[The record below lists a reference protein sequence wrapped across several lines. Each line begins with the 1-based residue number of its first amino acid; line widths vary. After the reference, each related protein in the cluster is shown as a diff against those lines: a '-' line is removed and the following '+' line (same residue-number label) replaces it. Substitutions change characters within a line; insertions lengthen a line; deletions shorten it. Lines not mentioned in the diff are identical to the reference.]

1 MNSDFLLSAKVILFV
16 LLWFFNLVFIVFIFK
31 SRKFYNQLTQFESI
45 CSTKRKEAVSCL
57 VPVLI
62 NISEKNKKLNLLLNI
77 NNQPLKETIAFAIS
91 SFLPIIGIFQIIN
104 SGFNLTK
111 LMFSD
116 SHADPK

>member
-1 MNSDFLLSAKVILFV
+1 MNFDFPLSAKVILLI
-16 LLWFFNLVFIVFIFK
+16 LLWFFNLAFIVFIFK

-57 VPVLI
+57 APALI

-77 NNQPLKETIAFAIS
+77 NNRPLKETIAFAIS

-104 SGFNLTK
+104 GSFNLTK
-111 LMFSD
+111 FIFNDSKANSD
-116 SHADPK
+116 